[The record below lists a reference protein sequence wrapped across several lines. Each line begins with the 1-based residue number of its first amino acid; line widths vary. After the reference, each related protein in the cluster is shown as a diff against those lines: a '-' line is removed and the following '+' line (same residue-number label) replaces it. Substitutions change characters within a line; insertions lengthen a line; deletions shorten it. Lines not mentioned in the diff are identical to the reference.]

1 MSDTVPPNVQ
11 SEQVDETDLIKKI
24 LKDMYAPIMT
34 ETPSTTATPATVTA
48 TTEVEPETSNTPI
61 EAVDT
66 PAPSED
72 EAHEKEQ
79 KQEEEEEEEH
89 EEEEGEE
96 QWPNAPKN
104 RDERLPC
111 EIKCAASLL
120 ALVYLF
126 RLFIAA
132 CQLMQCGKNGLVIK
146 DL

>member
-1 MSDTVPPNVQ
+1 MSDTVAPNVQ
-11 SEQVDETDLIKKI
+11 SEQVVETDLIKRI

-34 ETPSTTATPATVTA
+34 ETPAKTATAATESV
-48 TTEVEPETSNTPI
+48 VEPETSNTPI

-66 PAPSED
+66 PVPSED
-72 EAHEKEQ
+72 E
-79 KQEEEEEEEH
+79 KQEEEQDEEH
-89 EEEEGEE
+89 EEEEEE
-96 QWPNAPKN
+96 QWPNVPKN

-132 CQLMQCGKNGLVIK
+132 CQLMQCGKGNISIK